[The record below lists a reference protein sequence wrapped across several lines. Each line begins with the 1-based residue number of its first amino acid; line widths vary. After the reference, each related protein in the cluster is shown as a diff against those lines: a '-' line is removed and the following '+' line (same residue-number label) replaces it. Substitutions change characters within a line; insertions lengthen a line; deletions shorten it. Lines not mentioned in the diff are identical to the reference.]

1 MKLPVALLVVLA
13 LVIWLY
19 PATRA
24 AEIGAKRPSEWE
36 TLAKSAVSEGQV
48 TVYATNGFEA
58 LFDAFQKRFPE
69 IKLNGVIGRGNQ
81 LAPKV
86 LAERRAGKFLA
97 DVYLGGIGTPYS
109 VFYKGGMLDPI
120 EPLLTVAEVTD
131 KSKWFQNQF
140 HYADNDGRYIFIFE
154 FALRADAAYNSQQ
167 VRPDEITSY
176 WNLVEPKWRGKIVAI
191 EPHQTGVATGSSLSF
206 FYYHPELGP
215 EFLRRL
221 FGQMD
226 LTFSR
231 DTRQLLDW
239 LAVGKFSVGLF
250 ATDAD
255 VAVRQ
260 GLPIGRFAPAGFK
273 EGAYGRPQR
282 GTVSVFNRAP
292 HPHATKLFVN
302 WLLSR
307 EGQNVFQKAF
317 ADDYSLS
324 VREDLSKDHIPSAY
338 RLGRGEKFF
347 PAYRPEYIDT
357 KAALKVIDEA
367 LKK

>member
-1 MKLPVALLVVLA
+1 MKFSAALLVVVA
-13 LVIWLY
+13 MAIGVY
-19 PATRA
+19 PSTRA
-24 AEIGAKRPSEWE
+24 AEIAAKRPSEWE
-36 TLAKSAVSEGQV
+36 ALAKAAASEGQV
-48 TVYATNGFEA
+48 TVYATNGFEP
-58 LFDAFQKRFPE
+58 LFEAFQKRFPE

-81 LAPKV
+81 LAPKI

-97 DVYLGGIGTPYS
+97 DAYLGGIGTPYS
-109 VFYKGGMLDPI
+109 LFYKGGLLDPI

-131 KSKWFQNQF
+131 KSKWYQGQF

-154 FALRADAAYNSQQ
+154 LALRADVAYNSQQ

-176 WNLVEPKWRGKIVAI
+176 WNFVDSKWRGKIVAI
-191 EPHQTGVATGSSLSF
+191 DPHQTGVATGSSLSF
-206 FYYHPELGP
+206 FYYHAELGG

-239 LAVGKFSVGLF
+239 LAVGKFAIALF

-255 VAVRQ
+255 VAIRQ
-260 GLPIGRFAPAGFK
+260 GLPIGRFPPGGFK

-292 HPHATKLFVN
+292 HPQATKLFVN
-302 WLLSR
+302 WLLAR

-317 ADDYSLS
+317 ADDYSMS
-324 VREDLSKDHIPSAY
+324 VREDLSKDHIPAAF

>member
-1 MKLPVALLVVLA
+1 MKLPAVLLLFA
-13 LVIWLY
+13 AAACIN
-19 PATRA
+19 PSARA
-24 AEIGAKRPSEWE
+24 AEVVAKRASDWE
-36 TLAKSAVSEGQV
+36 TLVKAAAGDGQV
-48 TVYATNGFEA
+48 TVYGTNGFEP
-58 LFDAFQKRFPE
+58 LFDAFQKSFPE

-81 LAPKV
+81 LAPKI

-109 VFYKGGMLDPI
+109 VFYKGAMLDPI
-120 EPLLTVAEVTD
+120 EPLFAIGEVTD
-131 KSKWFQNQF
+131 KSKWFQNRF

-154 FALRADAAYNSQQ
+154 FALRADVAYNTQQ
-167 VRPDEITSY
+167 VRPDEIISY
-176 WNLVEPKWRGKIVAI
+176 WNFVEPKWRGKIVAI

-221 FGQMD
+221 FGQME

-239 LAVGKFSVGLF
+239 LAVGKFALGLF

-255 VAVRQ
+255 VAMRQ

-282 GTVSVFNRAP
+282 GTVSLFNRAP
-292 HPHATKLFVN
+292 HPQAAKLFVN

-307 EGQNVFQKAF
+307 EGQNIFQKAF

-324 VREDLSKDHIPSAY
+324 VREDLSKDHIPAAY

-357 KAALKVIDEA
+357 RAALKVID
-367 LKK
+367 